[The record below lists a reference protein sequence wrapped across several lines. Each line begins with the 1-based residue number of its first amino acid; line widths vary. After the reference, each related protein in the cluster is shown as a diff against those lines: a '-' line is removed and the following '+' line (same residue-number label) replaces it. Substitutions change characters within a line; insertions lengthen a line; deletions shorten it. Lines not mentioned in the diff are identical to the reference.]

1 MSALYTKTA
10 LKKIGKDELV
20 KMFLDKQAK
29 EINYSMDDEIEK
41 LKEENKKL
49 KEENEKLKGEI
60 DEIEDW
66 WNDRLDERIA
76 ELNKI
81 WEDRRAVLLK
91 EKDHL
96 QKQRDDLQSGIKMWL
111 KGLKMLEKLVDV

>member
-29 EINYSMDDEIEK
+29 EINYSMDDEIE
-41 LKEENKKL
+41 KL